1 MSPGNK
7 AKKKIRRGY
16 GVKRSL
22 VNSIARERIQI
33 LLELART
40 QAREDDNRLARRYV
54 ELARK
59 ISMRTKVRIPREDK
73 HFICKNCMMPL
84 IPGRNA
90 RVRLTPEKMN
100 VTITCLSCQSI
111 KRYPYSREKKLHK
124 TVNPYMTR
132 PSVVKE
138 FH

>member
-1 MSPGNK
+1 MSPVNK
-7 AKKKIRRGY
+7 VKKKTRRGY
-16 GVKRSL
+16 GAKRSL
-22 VNSIARERIQI
+22 VNTIARERIQV
-33 LLELART
+33 LLEHART
-40 QAREDDNRLARRYV
+40 RAREDDKRLARRYV
-54 ELARK
+54 ELAGK

-90 RVRLTPEKMN
+90 RVRLTSRKMN

-111 KRYPYSREKKLHK
+111 KRFPYSREKKLHK

-132 PSVVKE
+132 PSAVKE
-138 FH
+138 FQ

>member
-7 AKKKIRRGY
+7 VKKKIRRGY
-16 GVKRSL
+16 GSKRSL
-22 VNSIARERIQI
+22 VNTIARERIQI
-33 LLELART
+33 LLDHART
-40 QAREDDNRLARRYV
+40 KAKEDDNRLARRYV

-73 HFICKNCMMPL
+73 RFICKNCLMPL

-90 RVRLTPEKMN
+90 RVRLTSEKMS
-100 VTITCLSCQSI
+100 VTITCLTCQGI
-111 KRYPYSREKKLHK
+111 KRYPYSRERKLHK

-132 PSVVKE
+132 PSAVKE
-138 FH
+138 FQ